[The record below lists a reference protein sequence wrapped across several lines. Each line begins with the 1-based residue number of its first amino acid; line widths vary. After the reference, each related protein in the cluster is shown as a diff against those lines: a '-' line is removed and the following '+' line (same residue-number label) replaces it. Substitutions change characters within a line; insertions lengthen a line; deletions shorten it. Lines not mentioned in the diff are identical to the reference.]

1 MAAMWSKVAS
11 RRPWLIPLAGL
22 ALLSAA
28 FWADCLVGPYAP
40 LAAGSQAKME
50 PWRSE
55 LDLPDRD
62 VPWYPL
68 LWDGVGQFYPWRVLA
83 ARELRAGRL
92 ALWNP
97 HQFCGYPLVGNG
109 QSALFYPP
117 NWLLAV
123 VDVRWGMGLLAALH
137 SFLAAALTW
146 LFARRVGIGPVA
158 AAFGGIAF
166 AWGGFMVGWAE
177 LPTLVNVAA
186 WLPGALL
193 GIALVFERSRWGV
206 PVLAAALGLTLLAG
220 HFQIAIYLWLAALA
234 YAGLR
239 ALWEAVNHRTW
250 YPLSLAAGFGLALLV
265 GAPQALPSLEL
276 VGNSPRGAGAPTEG
290 GFEFHRARAL
300 QPEELLAL
308 LRPNAFGT
316 PARGDHVLTRYGIPY
331 AEHCGFVGIST
342 LLLAL
347 IGIGL
352 ARTRHF
358 ALFLIA
364 GAAALNVA
372 MCGPLA
378 QAMYFGIPKLGL
390 AGSFTRAL
398 CIYTFAMA
406 LAGAAGLDALL
417 RRLRSRGPAW
427 GARTLRPAA
436 VLGAIALLVLG
447 YELLPWAHEYLPRTR
462 REQVYAITPTI
473 ERLMQAPGRVLAV
486 TPRRKWGLVR
496 TPPALLPPNSA
507 TVYGYDSV
515 SGYDSLYPRD
525 YRRFA
530 FKAEQR
536 EPSPGVNGNMLLL
549 ENADSPL
556 YAAAGLT
563 TVATMPYGEVGR
575 GVDVDVLDGA
585 LPRAFVAPD
594 GHEWA
599 LPILQALLPEAEPLA
614 PEDIGPVQPAQ
625 MRRVSP
631 CVIAISRMD
640 TAGWAPRLV
649 VSETFYPGWRAYVD
663 GEERSVVA
671 AAHIFCAVPLGPH
684 DREVHLVFEPLS
696 VRLGLFLGLAG
707 LGALAGLIVFRR
719 ESIPWT

>member
-1 MAAMWSKVAS
+1 MWSKVAS
-11 RRPWLIPLAGL
+11 RRGRLIPLAGL

-28 FWADCLVGPYAP
+28 FWGDCLVGPNAP
-40 LAAGSQAKME
+40 LAAGSQAQME

-55 LDLPDRD
+55 LDLPDCD
-62 VPWYPL
+62 AAWYPL
-68 LWDGVGQFYPWRVLA
+68 LWDGVAQFYPWRVFA

-117 NWLLAV
+117 NWLLAL
-123 VDVRWGMGLLAALH
+123 VDVRWGIGLLAALH
-137 SFLAAALTW
+137 SSLAAALTW
-146 LFARRVGIGPVA
+146 LFARRVGIGPLA
-158 AAFGGIAF
+158 AAFAGIAF

-177 LPTLVNVAA
+177 LPTLVNVAT
-186 WLPGALL
+186 WLPGVLL
-193 GIALVFERSRWGV
+193 GIALIFERSRWGV
-206 PVLAAALGLTLLAG
+206 PVLGGSLALTLLAG
-220 HFQIAIYLWLAALA
+220 HFQIAIYVWLAAVA

-250 YPLSLAAGFGLALLV
+250 HPLSLATGFALALLI
-265 GAPQALPSLEL
+265 GAPQVLPSLEL
-276 VGNSPRGAGAPTEG
+276 VGDSPRGIGRPTEE

-300 QPEELLAL
+300 QPEELVAL
-308 LRPNAFGT
+308 VRPNIFGT

-342 LLLAL
+342 VLLAL
-347 IGIGL
+347 VGIGL

-358 ALFLIA
+358 AVFLIA
-364 GAAALNVA
+364 AAAALNVA

-378 QAMYFGIPKLGL
+378 QAMYFGIPKIGL

-417 RRLRSRGPAW
+417 RRLRSRTDEPGR
-427 GARTLRPAA
+427 GGLRPAA
-436 VLGAIALLVLG
+436 IIGALALLVLG
-447 YELLPWAHEYLPRTR
+447 YELLPWAHHYLPRTR
-462 REQVYAITPTI
+462 REHVYPMTPSI
-473 ERLMQAPGRVLAV
+473 ERLTQAPGRVLAL
-486 TPRRKWGLVR
+486 TPRSSWRLTG

-515 SGYDSLYPRD
+515 SGYDSLYPQD
-525 YRRFA
+525 YRVFA
-530 FKAEQR
+530 YRAEGG
-536 EPSPGVNGNMLLL
+536 EPSPAVNGNMLLL
-549 ENADSPL
+549 ENADSAL
-556 YAAAGLT
+556 YAVAGLT
-563 TVATMPYGEVGR
+563 AVAAMPYDEPGR
-575 GVDVDVLDGA
+575 GVVVTTMNEA

-599 LPILQALLPEAEPLA
+599 LPILQALLPRAAPLA
-614 PEDIGPVQPAQ
+614 REDIGPVKPAQ
-625 MRRVSP
+625 MRRVNPS
-631 CVIAISRMD
+631 VIAVSGLDAEGR
-640 TAGWAPRLV
+640 APRLV

-671 AAHIFCAVPLGPH
+671 VARTFCGVPLGPH
-684 DREVHLVFEPLS
+684 DREVRLVFEPLS
-696 VRLGLFLGLAG
+696 VRVGLFLGLAG

-719 ESIPWT
+719 ESIPCI